1 MVDII
6 RAFTFP
12 EKFATNLPINRIV
25 AGGKTVED
33 GVSHYNERIQNGYQ
47 PRPIIVIK
55 HPKEDLYAVLD
66 GHHRFEALKKCGA
79 TEISSVVVDA
89 YSNLQFE
96 LTMKGVF
103 QPAPLLTK
111 HVRIPFKKL
120 AAYMKEFLESPW
132 QMLGKE

>member
-12 EKFATNLPINRIV
+12 EKFAMNLPVNRIV
-25 AGGKTVED
+25 ADGKIVED
-33 GVSHYNERIQNGYQ
+33 GVSHYHERIQNGYQ

-55 HPKEDLYAVLD
+55 HPREDLYAVLD
-66 GHHRFEALKKCGA
+66 GHHRFEALRMSGA

-89 YSNLQFE
+89 YTDLQFE
-96 LTMKGVF
+96 LTKKGVF

-120 AAYMKEFLESPW
+120 AAYMKEFLENPW
-132 QMLGKE
+132 QMLGRE

>member
-12 EKFATNLPINRIV
+12 EKFATSLRVNRIV
-25 AGGKTVED
+25 ADGKIVKD
-33 GVSHYNERIQNGYQ
+33 GVSHYHERIQNGYQ

-66 GHHRFEALKKCGA
+66 GHHRFEALRMSGA

-89 YSNLQFE
+89 YTDLQFE
-96 LTMKGVF
+96 LTKKGVF

-120 AAYMKEFLESPW
+120 AAYMKEFLENPW